1 MPELVS
7 IRFDG
12 ESLELPRGQSLAAAL
27 ANQGRWALGEDGPQS
42 RQVICA
48 MGSCFA
54 CRVRVDGRIERACK
68 VRVRPGMEVETQ
80 GAPR

>member
-12 ESLELPRGQSLAAAL
+12 EALELPRGQSLAAAL
-27 ANQGRWALGEDGPQS
+27 ANQGRWSLGEDGPQQ

-48 MGSCFA
+48 MGSCFG
-54 CRVRVDGRIERACK
+54 CRVRIDGRIERACM
-68 VRVRPGMEVETQ
+68 VRVRPDMEVDTK